1 MSVPSND
8 SNGNNS
14 QINSNRS
21 LVFSGNLCNPKKK
34 KKKALNAHL
43 REDEILA
50 IIVNLVK
57 HFNIEGK
64 VIWI

>member
-1 MSVPSND
+1 MQS
-8 SNGNNS
+8 
-14 QINSNRS
+14 
-21 LVFSGNLCNPKKK
+21 K

-64 VIWI
+64 VI